1 MAHADPFEA
10 WLAAVEARFR
20 SELSFP
26 ELRRAVQSLS
36 SLYVERRD
44 EWRSGGPAPLG
55 SAGRRAAFASYYAP
69 LHFLTLRHI
78 CRELGAAAAAVSR
91 IVDLGCGTGA
101 SGAAWA
107 LETAIR
113 GGETPATVVGYDR
126 HPWAVEEA
134 RFTYRLL
141 GIDGRALRGDLT
153 RVRLPRDGAILLA
166 YSVNELPDP
175 SRRRLLAAL
184 VRTARQG
191 ARILVVEP
199 ISRRLSPWWAEWAD
213 ALRAEGARADE
224 WSFPVELPEPV
235 LRLDRAAGLDHGVLR
250 ARSLWV

>member
-1 MAHADPFEA
+1 MADADPFEA
-10 WLAAVEARFR
+10 WLAALEARFR
-20 SELSFP
+20 LELSFA
-26 ELRRAVQSLS
+26 ELRRSVQSLS

-44 EWRSGGPAPLG
+44 EWRSGGPAPRG

-69 LHFLTLRHI
+69 LHFLTVRHI
-78 CRELGAAAAAVSR
+78 CRELGSAAAASK

-107 LETAIR
+107 LETASR
-113 GGETPATVVGYDR
+113 GGTPATVVGYDR

-141 GIDGRALRGDLT
+141 GVDGRARRGDLT

-166 YSVNELPDP
+166 YAVNELPDP
-175 SRRRLLAAL
+175 SRRRMLAAL
-184 VRTARQG
+184 ARTARQG

-199 ISRRLSPWWAEWAD
+199 ISRRLSPWWAEWSD
-213 ALRAEGARADE
+213 ALGAEGARADE

-235 LRLDRAAGLDHGVLR
+235 LRLDRASGLDHGVLR
-250 ARSLWV
+250 ARSLWI